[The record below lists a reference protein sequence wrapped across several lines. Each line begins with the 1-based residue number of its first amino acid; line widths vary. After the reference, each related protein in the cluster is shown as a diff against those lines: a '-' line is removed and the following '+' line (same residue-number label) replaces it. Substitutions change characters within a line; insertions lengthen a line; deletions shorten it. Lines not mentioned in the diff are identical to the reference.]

1 MIKNILKQIRNHKLA
16 SFVLFAGSL
25 NLVIGNFI
33 IGCILISVSLP
44 LFDDEN

>member
-25 NLVIGNFI
+25 NLVIGNLI